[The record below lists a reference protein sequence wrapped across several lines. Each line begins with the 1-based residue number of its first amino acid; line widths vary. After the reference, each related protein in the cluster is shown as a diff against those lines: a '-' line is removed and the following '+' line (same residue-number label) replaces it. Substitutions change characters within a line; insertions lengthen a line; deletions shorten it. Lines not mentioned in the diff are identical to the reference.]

1 MSTRPG
7 AGRLARIA
15 GLALLLPALAHAQSK
30 TGTAVGQFLLIEP
43 SARVTAMGNAGSP
56 LEGGLDAAYYN
67 PGAIGSIEQYQVQ
80 LNHSAWLEDIA
91 YDYVAVGIP
100 FGKWGNGYASV
111 TSLNS
116 GEIDVRTV
124 SQPLGTGERYEVS
137 DVAIGLGYG
146 RSITDRFMAG
156 IQVSYV
162 QETIYH
168 SSASTFTIGVG
179 TLYQISE
186 NGLRIG
192 ASLANFGTEQQF
204 DGRDLAVTYDQNP
217 DIHGD
222 NGAIP
227 AQLSTDGFPM
237 PVLFRAGLSLP
248 HQFNRDTR
256 LLVAVEAAHP
266 SDNSESVSIGGEL
279 TLRRMLSLRM
289 GWQNAFQEDAEVG
302 LTLGAGIEGD
312 LETVAF
318 ALDYAWADHG
328 RLGGTHRF
336 GLGLHF

>member
-1 MSTRPG
+1 MRTV
-7 AGRLARIA
+7 AG
-15 GLALLLPALAHAQSK
+15 GLALLALLAPATLWAQTK

-43 SARVTAMGNAGSP
+43 SARITAMGNAGSP

-67 PGAIGSIEQYQVQ
+67 PGAIASIEGYQVQ
-80 LNHSAWLEDIA
+80 LDHSAWLADIA

-100 FGKWGNGYASV
+100 MGKFGTGYAAV

-124 SQPLGTGERYEVS
+124 VQPLGTGERYRVS
-137 DVAIGLGYG
+137 NIAIGLGYG
-146 RSITDRFMAG
+146 RQITDRFSAG
-156 IQVSYV
+156 AQFSYV

-168 SSASTFTIGVG
+168 TSASTFTLGVG
-179 TLYQISE
+179 TLYQVSE

-192 ASLANFGTEQQF
+192 ASLSNFGTGEKY
-204 DGRDLAVTYDQNP
+204 DGRDLHVTSDQDPTIN
-217 DIHGD
+217 GD
-222 NGAIP
+222 NGTLP
-227 AQLSTDGFPM
+227 ATVFTDGFPM
-237 PVLFRAGLSLP
+237 PVLFRVGLALP

-266 SDNSESVSIGGEL
+266 ADNTESMSFGSEL
-279 TLRRMLSLRM
+279 KLRKMVALRA
-289 GWQNAFQEDAEVG
+289 GWQNAFQQDTETG

-318 ALDYAWADHG
+318 ALDYAWADQG
-328 RLGGTHRF
+328 RLGDTHRF
-336 GLGLHF
+336 SLGLRF